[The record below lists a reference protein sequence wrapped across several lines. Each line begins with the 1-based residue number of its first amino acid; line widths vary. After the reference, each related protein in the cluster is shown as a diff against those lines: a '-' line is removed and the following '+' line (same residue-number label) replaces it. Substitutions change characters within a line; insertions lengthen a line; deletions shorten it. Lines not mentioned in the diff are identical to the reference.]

1 MKKRT
6 KNPAIDRDTLEQKE
20 KLNSEKHVLDKDDKD
35 DTPYEILGR
44 SPSSWFKL
52 ILYSVTFDA
61 CNAVFWGLCLW
72 VFYQTLDNYEP
83 RLQVQRYTKRWT
95 CFVKQQPGKARQKFI
110 AT

>member
-6 KNPAIDRDTLEQKE
+6 KKAVSDQETLEQKE
-20 KLNSEKHVLDKDDKD
+20 KLNSEKPVLDKDGKD
-35 DTPYEILGR
+35 DTPDEILGR
-44 SPSSWFKL
+44 SPGSWFKL

-83 RLQVQRYTKRWT
+83 RLQVHRDD
-95 CFVKQQPGKARQKFI
+95 I
-110 AT
+110 N

>member
-6 KNPAIDRDTLEQKE
+6 KNQASDQETLEQKE
-20 KLNSEKHVLDKDDKD
+20 KLNSEKQILNKDYTSDFFGGG
-35 DTPYEILGR
+35 EIFGR
-44 SPSSWFKL
+44 SPISWFKL

-83 RLQVQRYTKRWT
+83 RLQVT
-95 CFVKQQPGKARQKFI
+95 
-110 AT
+110 